1 MSIIKCTTTEV
12 EKYVMSDDVEKFMM
26 TDKFKLFEEKC
37 EKMNALFPKLPFDA
51 DTDHLDILDEVI
63 AKNKDVIIYHK
74 HNKFYYSNFP
84 TTPVELIY
92 IKRDR
97 HITYRDVYLECEAKW
112 IHDCG
117 NHRFLEGINVYNDTQ
132 IELCFGS

>member
-51 DTDHLDILDEVI
+51 DTDHLDILDNVLV
-63 AKNKDVIIYHK
+63 KNKDAIVYYK
-74 HNKFYYSNFP
+74 HNRFYYSNSP
-84 TTPVELIY
+84 TNPIELIY
-92 IKRDR
+92 
-97 HITYRDVYLECEAKW
+97 ITYRDVYIACENEWK
-112 IHDCG
+112 HDCG